1 MRVGSILEM
10 ARARRPGGTL
20 LLLREL
26 AKNKRDRIE
35 EEVRRRSRYAY
46 MGGGIGLCLALG
58 RIKLYV
64 DSTDSG
70 LTPHLVLDGYWEL
83 WITELLVR
91 RLRSGMKAI
100 DVGANVGYHALTM
113 AELVGPAGKVYAF
126 EPNPPIAALLKRSA
140 HVNGLSER
148 LSLYPQALGARD
160 GDRFRLLVPENY
172 PGGASLV
179 PEDREDGGRVV
190 ESRRLDSY
198 PELLDADL
206 IKIDAEGGEQ
216 DIWEGMSGLIAGG
229 RPLVILLE
237 FVLDRFRDP
246 ALFLDQA
253 TAAGFVLHE
262 VDEGHPCHRVTRD
275 QVLAWAPNRET
286 TLVLIR

>member
-1 MRVGSILEM
+1 MHVRSIWSLLRV
-10 ARARRPGGTL
+10 RRPKGTL
-20 LLLREL
+20 LLLREI
-26 AKNKRDRIE
+26 AKQSRDWIE
-35 EEVRRRSRYAY
+35 EEVRYRATYAY
-46 MGGGIGLCLALG
+46 LGHGVGLCRALG

-64 DSTDSG
+64 DAGDAG

-83 WITELLVR
+83 WVTELLVR
-91 RLRSGMKAI
+91 RLRSGMTAI

-113 AELVGPAGKVYAF
+113 AELVGAHGKVHAF
-126 EPNPPIAALLKRSA
+126 EPNPSISNLLARSA
-140 HVNGLSER
+140 HVNGLSSR
-148 LSLYPQALGARD
+148 LTVHEQALGASD
-160 GDRFRLLVPENY
+160 GERFRLFIPQNY

-179 PEDREDGGRVV
+179 PEEREGGGPIV

-216 DIWEGMSGLIAGG
+216 DIWNGMTRLVARG
-229 RPLVILLE
+229 RPLVIILE

-246 ALFLDQA
+246 RRFLDEVSD
-253 TAAGFVLHE
+253 AGFALYE
-262 VDEGHPCHRVTRD
+262 VDEAEPCHRVTRE
-275 QVLAWAPNRET
+275 QVLGWPPTRET